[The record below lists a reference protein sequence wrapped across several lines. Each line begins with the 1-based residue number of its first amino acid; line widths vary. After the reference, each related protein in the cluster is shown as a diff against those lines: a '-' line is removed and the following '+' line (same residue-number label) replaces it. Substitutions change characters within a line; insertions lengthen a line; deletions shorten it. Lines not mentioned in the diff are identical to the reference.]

1 MCPNCL
7 PKVQKRFRKLAVPI
21 VKVGEDGTIIPPKQT
36 DKQTNALLTKI
47 GTSMYRGQNLDI
59 AVGTRNKRLIL
70 ASDMIDSDQR
80 GDDAL
85 DCEFSENA
93 QDRAEAGDV
102 PWGAELDAEILV
114 EDEGAEAEPELD
126 PEQVMEPANVP
137 AELELTEELW
147 LSGPDAIETE
157 RQLKLINWFLTSPPG
172 HVHRRTGLHPMTIAR
187 MKTSL
192 RTLCPE
198 LVAKA
203 VATGTSQIIAEAL
216 LQQRNLRDLKADN
229 DL

>member
-1 MCPNCL
+1 
-7 PKVQKRFRKLAVPI
+7 
-21 VKVGEDGTIIPPKQT
+21 VGEDGRIIPPKET
-36 DKQTNALLTKI
+36 DKQTNALLTTI
-47 GTSMYRGQNLDI
+47 GTSMYRGQNVDI
-59 AVGTRNKRLIL
+59 AVGAKNKRLVL
-70 ASDMIDSDQR
+70 ASEMVESDQR

-85 DCEFSENA
+85 DRAFAENA
-93 QDRAEAGDV
+93 QERAEAGDV
-102 PWGAELDAEILV
+102 PWGAEA
-114 EDEGAEAEPELD
+114 EGAEADEPVIEPAEVCAELD
-126 PEQVMEPANVP
+126 ISEKQ
-137 AELELTEELW
+137 W
-147 LSGPDAIETE
+147 LSGAAIETE

-203 VATGTSQIIAEAL
+203 VAVGTSQTIAEAL
-216 LQQRNLRDLKADN
+216 AQQQRLRDLRAVN